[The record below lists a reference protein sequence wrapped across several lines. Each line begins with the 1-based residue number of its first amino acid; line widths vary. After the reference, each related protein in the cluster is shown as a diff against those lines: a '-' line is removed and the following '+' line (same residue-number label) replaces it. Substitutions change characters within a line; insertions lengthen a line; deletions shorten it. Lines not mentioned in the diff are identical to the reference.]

1 MTYETAYDSKDLDIL
16 KLLTENPQLSQAE
29 IGKRLGVAVG
39 TVNWR
44 LKRLVS
50 DGFLRTVPG
59 EGRKLNYFVTE
70 SGTALSRQLYTEF
83 VDRSFS
89 AYRTIK
95 KQMQDLLDRCE
106 ADHFTTI
113 QVYGDGDA
121 AEICRLIAVS
131 RGLKI
136 VSSGGEQDP
145 IISVNGLQISIN
157 FPEKKASA
165 QPLDGR
171 NKENQDD

>member
-1 MTYETAYDSKDLDIL
+1 
-16 KLLTENPQLSQAE
+16 
-29 IGKRLGVAVG
+29 
-39 TVNWR
+39 
-44 LKRLVS
+44 
-50 DGFLRTVPG
+50 
-59 EGRKLNYFVTE
+59 
-70 SGTALSRQLYTEF
+70 
-83 VDRSFS
+83 
-89 AYRTIK
+89 
-95 KQMQDLLDRCE
+95 E

-113 QVYGDGDA
+113 QIYGDGDA